1 MPILY
6 LRMSSK
12 VLDVFG
18 LYYLSSFKHRNKNG
32 PDVLFLYFLS
42 FEEKVSPYITSNIYV
57 IACLEQFIFYVL
69 PSEDKSSL

>member
-1 MPILY
+1 MYSGY
-6 LRMSSK
+6 LC
-12 VLDVFG
+12 LH
-18 LYYLSSFKHRNKNG
+18 LNIETKNG

-42 FEEKVSPYITSNIYV
+42 FEEKVSPYITSNIYD

>member
-1 MPILY
+1 MGFHFIHKKEAKNIKRIICRHL
-6 LRMSSK
+6 
-12 VLDVFG
+12 
-18 LYYLSSFKHRNKNG
+18 NIETKNG
-32 PDVLFLYFLS
+32 PDVLVLYLLS

>member
-1 MPILY
+1 M
-6 LRMSSK
+6 
-12 VLDVFG
+12 
-18 LYYLSSFKHRNKNG
+18 SSFKHRNKNG